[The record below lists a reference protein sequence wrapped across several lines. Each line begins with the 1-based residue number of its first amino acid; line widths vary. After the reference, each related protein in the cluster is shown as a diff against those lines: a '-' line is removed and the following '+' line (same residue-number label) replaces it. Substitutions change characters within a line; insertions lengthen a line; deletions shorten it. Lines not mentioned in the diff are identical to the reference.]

1 MLIGIGGLLLILLIL
16 WEGFE
21 TIVLPR
27 RVVRKLRLTRLY
39 YVRMWNIVQWTVGR
53 MPAGK
58 RRDKYLGIFGPLSL
72 LLLFILWA
80 LALMLGYAMIQWALA
95 SPLNAVSGSTTF
107 TSYLYLS
114 GITFFTVG
122 YGDLAPADALGRALA
137 VLEAGTGL
145 GFLAIVIGY
154 LPVIYQAF
162 SRREVTITMLD
173 ARTGSTSSAAELLRR
188 YGDHDQ
194 LESIAQ
200 LLEEWEHW
208 SADLLES
215 HLSYPV
221 LSYYRSQH
229 DNQSWLAALVT
240 ILDTSALVIT
250 GVDGLPRWQAQL
262 TFAMARHAL
271 VDIAQIFN
279 AAPRT
284 PAEERLPPADY
295 ERLRAVLAGAGVQLR
310 ADEAARRKL
319 AELRQ
324 MYEPYAYTL
333 ACYLMM
339 NLPPWVLA
347 REVTD
352 NWRTSA
358 WGRISSGIE
367 APGFSQQDQDEDD
380 HL

>member
-1 MLIGIGGLLLILLIL
+1 MKVFIGICGALILIVVL
-16 WEGFE
+16 WDAFE

-27 RVVRKLRLTRLY
+27 RVVRKVRLARLY
-39 YVRMWNIVQWTVGR
+39 YYRTWELVHATIGR
-53 MPAGK
+53 MRPGK
-58 RRDKYLGIFGPLSL
+58 RRDKYLSYFGPLSL
-72 LLLFILWA
+72 LLLLTIWA
-80 LALMLGYAMIQWALA
+80 FSLMLGYAMLQWALQTR
-95 SPLNAVSGSTTF
+95 LNTPDGDSSF
-107 TSYLYLS
+107 TAYLYMS
-114 GITFFTVG
+114 GTTLFTLGLGDITPL
-122 YGDLAPADALGRALA
+122 DRAGRFLA
-137 VLEAGTGL
+137 VLESGTGL

-173 ARTGSTSSAAELLRR
+173 ARTGSPSSATELLRR
-188 YGDHDQ
+188 YGEQDRLAD
-194 LESIAQ
+194 LPS
-200 LLEEWEHW
+200 LLGEWERW

-229 DNQSWLAALVT
+229 DNQSWLAALTT
-240 ILDTSALVIT
+240 IMDACALVIV
-250 GVDGLPRWQAQL
+250 GVDGLARWQAQL

-279 AAPRT
+279 AAPQN
-284 PAEERLPPADY
+284 PEADRLPPEEFA
-295 ERLRAVLAGAGVQLR
+295 RLHATLASAGVHLR

-319 AELRQ
+319 SELRR
-324 MYEPYAYTL
+324 MYEPYAYSL
-333 ACYLMM
+333 ARYMLMA
-339 NLPPWVLA
+339 LPPWVVA
-347 REVTD
+347 DAVKD

-367 APGFSQQDQDEDD
+367 APARRRSHDDE